1 MKLFRDKGKETELSK
16 YNWQMKNVLKNYK
29 KFRKCM
35 QSPINIAQGVL
46 CLKGKYIVARA
57 DKKHLLN
64 IRTEIISQ
72 CFHRNKYL
80 IKNVR

>member
-1 MKLFRDKGKETELSK
+1 
-16 YNWQMKNVLKNYK
+16 
-29 KFRKCM
+29 M

-57 DKKHLLN
+57 DKKHLLD